1 MRRTT
6 KGVLGVALS
15 LTMALGLIGCGSSS
29 SSSTAT
35 TDESTKAETTSSVAA
50 NTEES
55 TVADSGESES
65 ADGGYTFAMLVP
77 TMNHEYFENCV
88 EFANDCAE
96 VFGCTVN
103 VYNADNNADTMNKNV
118 EDAIAADVDGIL
130 IDPYYASGTKC
141 AEMCEETGIPM
152 IAFDSDIEEF
162 SPQDKYS
169 QYISF
174 IGPDDADAG
183 YNMACNLFENATP
196 DADGTLY
203 VGVVQGTPGTA
214 VATNREKGF
223 DQALEEYTAKG
234 MSIEVVGRVNG
245 DFAAETSLSATED
258 LLQKSEKIN
267 GIWAANGG
275 TATGVMAACKNAGLE
290 PGKDITIVGMDLN
303 SSNVEAVENGELQY
317 DIGGHWLVGGYAVI
331 QMYDYLN
338 GYSIENP
345 KTILKLLP
353 ITKDTVDKFYTDY
366 PDNIPK
372 NFDIKGASQVNGGDA
387 AYTSF
392 EFKFSE

>member
-1 MRRTT
+1 MKKKLVSSLLCAGMAVTAIAGT
-6 KGVLGVALS
+6 GLS
-15 LTMALGLIGCGSSS
+15 
-29 SSSTAT
+29 
-35 TDESTKAETTSSVAA
+35 VQ
-50 NTEES
+50 
-55 TVADSGESES
+55 AD
-65 ADGGYTFAMLVP
+65 DGYTFAMLVP

-88 EFANDCAE
+88 EFANKCAE
-96 VFGCTVN
+96 EFNCTVN
-103 VYNADNNADTMNKNV
+103 VYNADNNADTMSKNV
-118 EDAIAADVDGIL
+118 EDAIAAGVDGIL

-141 AEMCEETGIPM
+141 AEMCEAAEIPM

-162 SPQDKYS
+162 NPQEDYK

-183 YNMACNLFENATP
+183 YNMACNLFDNATP
-196 DADGTLY
+196 DEDGTLY

-214 VATNREKGF
+214 VATNREVGF
-223 DQALEEYTAKG
+223 DKALDEYTNDKG
-234 MSIEVVGRVNG
+234 MKIEVVGRVNG

-258 LLQKSEKIN
+258 LLQKSDKIN

-303 SSNVEAVENGELQY
+303 SSNVEAVANGELQY

-338 GYSIENP
+338 GCKIETP

-353 ITKDTVDKFYTDY
+353 ITKDTVDKTDFSHHFCLIFFGF
-366 PDNIPK
+366 PFFRCPIEEIRQIKMHTFAKIHCPFNICVNYRSFHRK
-372 NFDIKGASQVNGGDA
+372 ASLIS
-387 AYTSF
+387 SF
-392 EFKFSE
+392 HC

>member
-1 MRRTT
+1 LYTKKNCEKYKNDAQRFLQKLNNENLIRR
-6 KGVLGVALS
+6 VLRMKKKLVSSLLCAGMAVTAIAGTGLS
-15 LTMALGLIGCGSSS
+15 
-29 SSSTAT
+29 
-35 TDESTKAETTSSVAA
+35 VQ
-50 NTEES
+50 
-55 TVADSGESES
+55 AD
-65 ADGGYTFAMLVP
+65 DGYTFAMLVP

-88 EFANDCAE
+88 EFANKCAE
-96 VFGCTVN
+96 EFNCTVN
-103 VYNADNNADTMNKNV
+103 VYNADNNADTMSKNV
-118 EDAIAADVDGIL
+118 EDAIAAGVDGIL

-141 AEMCEETGIPM
+141 AEMCEAAEIPM

-162 SPQDKYS
+162 NPQEDYK

-183 YNMACNLFENATP
+183 YNMACNLFDNATP
-196 DADGTLY
+196 DEDGTLY

-214 VATNREKGF
+214 VATNREVGF
-223 DQALEEYTAKG
+223 DKALDEYTNDKG
-234 MSIEVVGRVNG
+234 MKIEVVGRVNG

-258 LLQKSEKIN
+258 LLQKSDKIN

-303 SSNVEAVENGELQY
+303 SSNVEAVANGELQY

-338 GYSIENP
+338 GCKIETP

-366 PDNIPK
+366 PDNIPT
-372 NFDIKGASQVNGGDA
+372 NFDIKAASQTNGGDA
-387 AYTSF
+387 QYSSF

>member
-1 MRRTT
+1 MRR
-6 KGVLGVALS
+6 KILS
-15 LTMALGLIGCGSSS
+15 ILLCAAMVVSLAVGCSSS
-29 SSSTAT
+29 GG
-35 TDESTKAETTSSVAA
+35 DESTGDEEKTEDSSEPAED
-50 NTEES
+50 
-55 TVADSGESES
+55 DSAG
-65 ADGGYTFAMLVP
+65 GGYKFAILVP

-88 EFANDCAE
+88 EFTEQCAKE
-96 VFGCTVN
+96 LGCTVD
-103 VYNADNNADTMNKNV
+103 VYSADNNADTMSKNV
-118 EDAIAADVDGIL
+118 EDAMAAGIDGIL

-141 AEMCEETGIPM
+141 AEMCEAQGIPM

-162 SPQDKYS
+162 DPQTDYK

-183 YNMACNLFENATP
+183 YNMACNLFDNAKP

-214 VATNREKGF
+214 VAINREKGF
-223 DQALEEYTAKG
+223 DKALKEYTDKG
-234 MSIEVVGRVNG
+234 MKIEVVGRVNG
-245 DFAAETSLSATED
+245 DFAAETSLPATED
-258 LLQKSEKIN
+258 LLQSAEKIN
-267 GIWAANGG
+267 GIWSANGG
-275 TATGVMAACKNAGLE
+275 TATGVMAACKNAGLT

-338 GYSIENP
+338 GKKIETP

-353 ITKDTVDKFYTDY
+353 ITKDTVNKFYTDY

-372 NFDIKGASQVNGGDA
+372 NFDIKSASQMNGGDA
-387 AYTSF
+387 NYSSF

>member
-1 MRRTT
+1 MFKKLAGALLVGGMT
-6 KGVLGVALS
+6 LSAMSFGVA
-15 LTMALGLIGCGSSS
+15 
-29 SSSTAT
+29 
-35 TDESTKAETTSSVAA
+35 AE
-50 NTEES
+50 
-55 TVADSGESES
+55 
-65 ADGGYTFAMLVP
+65 DGFTFAMLIP

-88 EFANDCAE
+88 EFANNVADE
-96 VFGCTVN
+96 LGCTVN
-103 VYNADNNADTMNKNV
+103 VYSADNNADTMSKNV
-118 EDAIAADVDGIL
+118 EDAIAAGVDGIL

-141 AEMCEETGIPM
+141 AEMCEAEGIPM

-162 SPQDKYS
+162 APQEDYS

-183 YNMACNLFENATP
+183 YNMACNLFENTTP
-196 DADGTLY
+196 AEDGKIY

-214 VATNREKGF
+214 VATNREVGF
-223 DQALEEYTAKG
+223 DKALEEYTEKG
-234 MSIEVVGRVNG
+234 YDIEVVGRVNG

-258 LLQKSEKIN
+258 LLQKSEIIN

-275 TATGVMAACKNAGLE
+275 TATGVMAAIKNAGLE
-290 PGKDITIVGMDLN
+290 PGKDITVVGMDLN
-303 SSNVEAVENGELQY
+303 SSNIEAVANGELQY

-338 GYSIENP
+338 GYTIANP

-353 ITKDTVDKFYTDY
+353 ITKDTVDKFYTDF
-366 PDNIPK
+366 PDNIPA
-372 NFDIKGASQVNGGDA
+372 NFDIKAACQVNGGEDT
-387 AYTSF
+387 YPSF

>member
-1 MRRTT
+1 MN
-6 KGVLGVALS
+6 KKV
-15 LTMALGLIGCGSSS
+15 ISSILCTGMLMS
-29 SSSTAT
+29 AF
-35 TDESTKAETTSSVAA
+35 AGAGFTSQAA
-50 NTEES
+50 N
-55 TVADSGESES
+55 D
-65 ADGGYTFAMLVP
+65 GYTFAMLIP

-88 EFANDCAE
+88 EFAQSCAE
-96 VFGCTVN
+96 TLGCEVV
-103 VYNADNNADTMNKNV
+103 VYSADNNADTMSKNV
-118 EDAIAADVDGIL
+118 EDAIAAGVDGIL
-130 IDPYYASGTKC
+130 IDPYYASGMKC
-141 AEMCEETGIPM
+141 AEMCEAQGIPM

-162 SPQDKYS
+162 APQEDYT

-196 DADGTLY
+196 DEDGTLY

-214 VATNREKGF
+214 VAINREVGF
-223 DQALEEYTAKG
+223 DKALEEYTEKG
-234 MSIEVVGRVNG
+234 MTIEVVGRVNG
-245 DFAAETSLSATED
+245 DFAAETSLTATED

-275 TATGVMAACKNAGLE
+275 TATGVMAACKNNGLE

-331 QMYDYLN
+331 QMVDYLN
-338 GYSIENP
+338 GYEIANP

-353 ITKDTVDKFYTDY
+353 ITQNTVDKFYTDY

-372 NFDIKGASQVNGGDA
+372 NFDIEAACQINGGDA
-387 AYTSF
+387 EYSSF

>member
-1 MRRTT
+1 MRR
-6 KGVLGVALS
+6 KILSILLCVAMVATL
-15 LTMALGLIGCGSSS
+15 AVGCSSS
-29 SSSTAT
+29 GGG
-35 TDESTKAETTSSVAA
+35 ETSGDDGK
-50 NTEES
+50 NEES
-55 TVADSGESES
+55 SES
-65 ADGGYTFAMLVP
+65 GGDDSAGGGYKFAILVP

-88 EFANDCAE
+88 EFSEQCAKE
-96 VFGCTVN
+96 LGCTVD
-103 VYNADNNADTMNKNV
+103 VYSADNNADTMNKNV
-118 EDAIAADVDGIL
+118 EDAMAAGIDGIL

-141 AEMCEETGIPM
+141 AEMCEAQGIPM

-162 SPQDKYS
+162 DPQGDYK

-183 YNMACNLFENATP
+183 YNMACNLFENAKP

-214 VATNREKGF
+214 VAINREKGF
-223 DQALEEYTAKG
+223 DKALKEYTDKG
-234 MSIEVVGRVNG
+234 MKIEVVGRVNG
-245 DFAAETSLSATED
+245 DFAAETSLPATED
-258 LLQKSEKIN
+258 LLQSAEKIN
-267 GIWAANGG
+267 GIWSANGG
-275 TATGVMAACKNAGLE
+275 TATGVMAACKNAGLT

-317 DIGGHWLVGGYAVI
+317 DIGGHWVVGGYAVI

-338 GYSIENP
+338 GKTIETP

-353 ITKDTVDKFYTDY
+353 ITKDTVNKFYTDY

-372 NFDIKGASQVNGGDA
+372 NFDIKSASQMNGGDA
-387 AYTSF
+387 NYSSF

>member
-1 MRRTT
+1 MN
-6 KGVLGVALS
+6 KKLVGALVGAGMLVS
-15 LTMALGLIGCGSSS
+15 AMAGM
-29 SSSTAT
+29 TA
-35 TDESTKAETTSSVAA
+35 SAE
-50 NTEES
+50 
-55 TVADSGESES
+55 D
-65 ADGGYTFAMLVP
+65 GYTFAMLIP

-88 EFANDCAE
+88 EFANTVAE
-96 VFGCTVN
+96 AYGCTVN
-103 VYNADNNADTMNKNV
+103 VYSADNNADTMSKNV
-118 EDAIAADVDGIL
+118 EDAIAAGVDGIL

-141 AEMCEETGIPM
+141 AEMCEAEGIPM

-162 SPQDKYS
+162 APQDEYEM
-169 QYISF
+169 YISF

-196 DADGTLY
+196 DEDGTLY

-223 DQALEEYTAKG
+223 DQALEEYTADG

-275 TATGVMAACKNAGLE
+275 TATGVMAAIKNAGLT
-290 PGKDITIVGMDLN
+290 PGEDITVVGMDLN
-303 SSNVEAVENGELQY
+303 SSNIEAVEAGELQY

-331 QMYDYLN
+331 QMVDYLN
-338 GYSIENP
+338 GYSIANP

-353 ITKDTVDKFYTDY
+353 ITQDTVEKFYTDY
-366 PDNIPK
+366 PDNIPV
-372 NFDIKGASQVNGGDA
+372 NFDIEGASQMNGGDA
-387 AYTSF
+387 EYSSF

>member
-1 MRRTT
+1 MKKKLVSSLLCAGMAVTAIAGT
-6 KGVLGVALS
+6 GLS
-15 LTMALGLIGCGSSS
+15 
-29 SSSTAT
+29 
-35 TDESTKAETTSSVAA
+35 VQ
-50 NTEES
+50 
-55 TVADSGESES
+55 AD
-65 ADGGYTFAMLVP
+65 DGYTFAMLVP

-88 EFANDCAE
+88 EFANKCAE
-96 VFGCTVN
+96 EFNCTVN
-103 VYNADNNADTMNKNV
+103 VYNADNNADTMSKNV
-118 EDAIAADVDGIL
+118 EDAIAAGVDGIL

-141 AEMCEETGIPM
+141 AEMCEAEIPM

-162 SPQDKYS
+162 NPQEDYK

-183 YNMACNLFENATP
+183 YNMACNLFDNATP
-196 DADGTLY
+196 DEDGTLY

-214 VATNREKGF
+214 VATNREVGF
-223 DQALEEYTAKG
+223 DKALDEYTNDKG
-234 MSIEVVGRVNG
+234 MKIEVVGRVNG

-258 LLQKSEKIN
+258 LLQKSDKIN

-303 SSNVEAVENGELQY
+303 SSNVEAVANGELQY

-338 GYSIENP
+338 GCKIETP

-366 PDNIPK
+366 PDNIPA
-372 NFDIKGASQVNGGDA
+372 NFDIKAASQTNGGDA
-387 AYTSF
+387 QYSSF

>member
-1 MRRTT
+1 MKR
-6 KGVLGVALS
+6 KILSILLCVA
-15 LTMALGLIGCGSSS
+15 MVAALAVGCGSSGGSDS
-29 SSSTAT
+29 SG
-35 TDESTKAETTSSVAA
+35 DDGKK
-50 NTEES
+50 EES
-55 TVADSGESES
+55 SDSGSEGE
-65 ADGGYTFAMLVP
+65 AKDGFKFAMLVP

-88 EFANDCAE
+88 EFAEQCADE
-96 VFGCTVN
+96 LGCTVD
-103 VYNADNNADTMNKNV
+103 VYNADTMSKNV
-118 EDAIAADVDGIL
+118 EDAMAAGIDGIL

-141 AEMCEETGIPM
+141 AEMCEAQGIPM

-162 SPQDKYS
+162 DPQGDYK

-183 YNMACNLFENATP
+183 YNMACNLFDNATP

-214 VATNREKGF
+214 VAINREKGF
-223 DQALEEYTAKG
+223 DKALEEYEAKG
-234 MSIEVVGRVNG
+234 MKIEVVGRVNG
-245 DFAAETSLSATED
+245 DFAAETSLPATED
-258 LLQKSEKIN
+258 LLQSAEKIN
-267 GIWAANGG
+267 GIWSANGG
-275 TATGVMAACKNAGLE
+275 TATGVMAACKNAGLT

-317 DIGGHWLVGGYAVI
+317 DIGGHWLVGGYGVI

-338 GYSIENP
+338 GKTIETP

-372 NFDIKGASQVNGGDA
+372 NFDIKAASQMNGGDA
-387 AYTSF
+387 NYSSF

>member
-1 MRRTT
+1 
-6 KGVLGVALS
+6 
-15 LTMALGLIGCGSSS
+15 MAAGI
-29 SSSTAT
+29 
-35 TDESTKAETTSSVAA
+35 
-50 NTEES
+50 
-55 TVADSGESES
+55 
-65 ADGGYTFAMLVP
+65 
-77 TMNHEYFENCV
+77 
-88 EFANDCAE
+88 
-96 VFGCTVN
+96 
-103 VYNADNNADTMNKNV
+103 
-118 EDAIAADVDGIL
+118 DGIL

-141 AEMCEETGIPM
+141 AEMCEAQGIPM

-162 SPQDKYS
+162 DPQGDYK

-183 YNMACNLFENATP
+183 YNMACNLFENAKP

-214 VATNREKGF
+214 VAINREKGF
-223 DQALEEYTAKG
+223 DNALKEYTDKG
-234 MSIEVVGRVNG
+234 MKIEVVGRVNG
-245 DFAAETSLSATED
+245 DFAAETSLPATED
-258 LLQKSEKIN
+258 LLQSAEKIN
-267 GIWAANGG
+267 GIWSANGG
-275 TATGVMAACKNAGLE
+275 TATGVMAACKNAGLT

-338 GYSIENP
+338 GKTIETP

-353 ITKDTVDKFYTDY
+353 ITKDTVNKFYTDY

-372 NFDIKGASQVNGGDA
+372 NFDIKSASQMNGGDA
-387 AYTSF
+387 NYSSF

>member
-1 MRRTT
+1 MKKKLVSSLLCAGMAVTAIAGT
-6 KGVLGVALS
+6 GLS
-15 LTMALGLIGCGSSS
+15 
-29 SSSTAT
+29 
-35 TDESTKAETTSSVAA
+35 VQ
-50 NTEES
+50 
-55 TVADSGESES
+55 AD
-65 ADGGYTFAMLVP
+65 DGYTFAMLVP

-88 EFANDCAE
+88 EFANKCAE
-96 VFGCTVN
+96 EFNCTVN
-103 VYNADNNADTMNKNV
+103 VYNADNNADTMSKNV
-118 EDAIAADVDGIL
+118 EDAIAAGVDGIL

-141 AEMCEETGIPM
+141 AEMCEAAEIPM

-162 SPQDKYS
+162 NPQEDYK

-183 YNMACNLFENATP
+183 YNMACNLFDNATP
-196 DADGTLY
+196 DEDGTLY

-214 VATNREKGF
+214 VATNREVGF
-223 DQALEEYTAKG
+223 DKALGEYTNDKG
-234 MSIEVVGRVNG
+234 MKIEVVGRVNG

-258 LLQKSEKIN
+258 LLQKSDKIN

-303 SSNVEAVENGELQY
+303 SSNVEAVANGELQY

-338 GYSIENP
+338 GCKIETP

-366 PDNIPK
+366 PDNIPA
-372 NFDIKGASQVNGGDA
+372 NFDIKAASQTNGGDA
-387 AYTSF
+387 QYSSF

>member
-1 MRRTT
+1 
-6 KGVLGVALS
+6 
-15 LTMALGLIGCGSSS
+15 
-29 SSSTAT
+29 
-35 TDESTKAETTSSVAA
+35 
-50 NTEES
+50 
-55 TVADSGESES
+55 
-65 ADGGYTFAMLVP
+65 
-77 TMNHEYFENCV
+77 MNHEYFENCV
-88 EFANDCAE
+88 EFANKCAE
-96 VFGCTVN
+96 EFNCTVN
-103 VYNADNNADTMNKNV
+103 VYNADNNADTMSKNV
-118 EDAIAADVDGIL
+118 EDAIAAGVDGIL

-141 AEMCEETGIPM
+141 AEMCEAAEIPM

-162 SPQDKYS
+162 NPQEDYK

-183 YNMACNLFENATP
+183 YNMACNLFDNATP
-196 DADGTLY
+196 DEDGTLY

-214 VATNREKGF
+214 VATNREVGF
-223 DQALEEYTAKG
+223 DKALDEYTNDKG
-234 MSIEVVGRVNG
+234 MKIEVVGRVNG

-258 LLQKSEKIN
+258 LLQKSDKIN

-303 SSNVEAVENGELQY
+303 SSNVEAVANGELQY

-338 GYSIENP
+338 GCKIETP

-366 PDNIPK
+366 PDNIPT
-372 NFDIKGASQVNGGDA
+372 NFDIKAASQTNGGDA
-387 AYTSF
+387 QYSSF